1 MCMDLQNRYLDLPL
15 ELMKTMVLLYHNPNL
30 KKVGDILKKSESAVS
45 RDITKLRERLNDPIF
60 IRSAQGMELTPLVH
74 QLAPQIEQNY
84 NQIANILK
92 KATTSRTDFS
102 QYTQPIVIA
111 LNSYIYQYAAAKL
124 TSVLLQ
130 HFPQATFYVQRWG
143 KNTVDAITAGD
154 IDIGV
159 HFSDFETNKS
169 ITQRHICKYHV
180 YLACHPDV
188 QITQLD
194 DVHDNLLIMSRLP
207 SWNEH
212 RYRLLE
218 KLKLKPKKVAYVDSL
233 STAYEV
239 VQTVP
244 SVSFL
249 PEFIYD
255 SSKVKAIKLDD
266 NIDYSLSSFF
276 KQSYSREPF
285 TQHLHNLIQS
295 VLSPKES

>member
-1 MCMDLQNRYLDLPL
+1 MELQNRYVDLPL
-15 ELMKTMVLLYHNPNL
+15 ELMKTMVLLYHNPSL
-30 KKVGDILKKSESAVS
+30 KKVGEILNKSESAVS
-45 RDITKLRERLNDPIF
+45 RDITKLREKLNDPIF
-60 IRSAQGMELTPLVH
+60 IRSAQGMELTPLVQ
-74 QLAPQIEQNY
+74 QLAPQVEQHY
-84 NQIANILK
+84 NQIANVLK
-92 KATTSRTDFS
+92 KAATSYTDFS

-124 TSVLLQ
+124 TKILLQ
-130 HFPQATFYVQRWG
+130 HFPQATVHIQRWG
-143 KNTVDAITAGD
+143 KNSLDGIDLGD

-159 HFSDFETNKS
+159 HFGDFETNKS
-169 ITQRHICKYHV
+169 IAQRHICKYHV

-218 KLKLKPKKVAYVDSL
+218 QLKLKPKKVAYVDSL

-255 SSKVKAIKLDD
+255 SSKVKAIKLDG

-285 TQHLHNLIQS
+285 TQHLHKLIQS
-295 VLSPKES
+295 VVSPKEP

>member
-1 MCMDLQNRYLDLPL
+1 MELQNRYVDLPL

-30 KKVGDILKKSESAVS
+30 KKVGDILNKSESAVS

-60 IRSAQGMELTPLVH
+60 IRSAQGMELTPLVQ
-74 QLAPQIEQNY
+74 QLAPQVEQHY
-84 NQIANILK
+84 NQIANVLK
-92 KATTSRTDFS
+92 QAATSYTDFS

-124 TSVLLQ
+124 TKVLLQ
-130 HFPQATFYVQRWG
+130 HFPQATVHIQRWG
-143 KNTVDAITAGD
+143 KNSLDGIDLGD

-159 HFSDFETNKS
+159 HFSNFETNKS
-169 ITQRHICKYHV
+169 IAQRHICKYHV

-194 DVHDNLLIMSRLP
+194 DVHDNLLIVSRLP

-285 TQHLHNLIQS
+285 TQHLHQLIQS
-295 VLSPKES
+295 VFSPKEP